1 MALLPDVALFP
12 KPTRGQVALPPDT
25 ALFRVGDPA
34 RELFIVAGG
43 TVDVDFERGG
53 GLVAEATRT
62 VGQARPAARRAPR
75 APARASS
82 I

>member
-1 MALLPDVALFP
+1 
-12 KPTRGQVALPPDT
+12 VALPPDT

-62 VGQARPAARRAPR
+62 VGQARLGGTA
-75 APARASS
+75 
-82 I
+82 